1 MQTIG
6 RRPGFSL
13 REATLDGAG
22 RWLRQEFPFPADDWS
37 LLAAER
43 KGQRERRSAGI
54 AIQQIRPRVFLAA
67 GATNATWAARVLPTG
82 SPVLLR
88 DSPCQAQTAFRTPT
102 PGNPRAEGSVP
113 VPVPGAR
120 KPEAGRSRSLEIP
133 RPLDSSSAPLSE
145 LGPRGSR
152 LALRKPGE
160 APRAAASG
168 GESRGPSARLR
179 PQNNTGAAAAL
190 RVLFPTGR

>member
-1 MQTIG
+1 MQTI
-6 RRPGFSL
+6 RKRPGFSL
-13 REATLDGAG
+13 GEATLDGAG
-22 RWLRQEFPFPADDWS
+22 RWQRQEFAFPADDWR

-67 GATNATWAARVLPTG
+67 GATNATCAARVLPTG

-113 VPVPGAR
+113 GPGAR
-120 KPEAGRSRSLEIP
+120 KPEAGRSRSLEMP